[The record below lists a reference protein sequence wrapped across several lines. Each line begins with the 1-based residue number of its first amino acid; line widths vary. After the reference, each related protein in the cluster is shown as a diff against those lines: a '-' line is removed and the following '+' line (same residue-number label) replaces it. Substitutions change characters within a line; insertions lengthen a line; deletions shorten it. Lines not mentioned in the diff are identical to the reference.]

1 MVLPM
6 NIFTKIFHIIDK
18 KGKELLAVNNAKKI
32 YNAWKRWRSHSE
44 TQGERPLKIAHSPSA
59 NEMLNP
65 IMTAQTPVTPLS
77 EMKIARTPGRVEVLP
92 PAVQVIPPQVSP
104 PTHNPA
110 PAQIIEV
117 KPAKVDITKES
128 AEQGK
133 SFF

>member
-1 MVLPM
+1 MS
-6 NIFTKIFHIIDK
+6 IFTKFFHVFNKREKD
-18 KGKELLAVNNAKKI
+18 LLAVNNAKKI

-44 TQGERPLKIAHSPSA
+44 TPGDRPLKVARSPYT

-92 PAVQVIPPQVSP
+92 PPVQVISPQISP
-104 PTHNPA
+104 PTHHPA
-110 PAQIIEV
+110 PAQVIDV

-128 AEQGK
+128 AEQSK
-133 SFF
+133 NFF

>member
-1 MVLPM
+1 M
-6 NIFTKIFHIIDK
+6 NIFSKIFHLIDK
-18 KGKELLAVNNAKKI
+18 KEKELLAVNNAKKI

-44 TQGERPLKIAHSPSA
+44 TPGDRPLKVARSPYT

-92 PAVQVIPPQVSP
+92 PPVQVISPQIAP
-104 PTHNPA
+104 PTHNSA
-110 PAQIIEV
+110 PAQIIDV
-117 KPAKVDITKES
+117 KPEKVDITKES
-128 AEQGK
+128 AKQGK